1 MTGYMFISF
10 RTAENMRVALGAMKV
25 DDPTN
30 PVFKVKKIVKA
41 DYNA

>member
-10 RTAENMRVALGAMKV
+10 RTRENMRVVLGAMKV

-30 PVFKVKKIVKA
+30 PSFRVKKISKA
-41 DYNA
+41 EYDP